1 MYVLYLF
8 FVNTVHY
15 RRKQICIEGLISQ
28 GHLLGHP
35 SQTSQII
42 TSLQAP
48 PPGCHGPAVSWI
60 NLTFKEAF
68 NERCLILD
76 TDYLVSLV

>member
-8 FVNTVHY
+8 FVNTVQY

-48 PPGCHGPAVSWI
+48 PPPPPPVATALLYHG
-60 NLTFKEAF
+60 
-68 NERCLILD
+68 LI
-76 TDYLVSLV
+76 

>member
-42 TSLQAP
+42 TSLQIIEGGLKP
-48 PPGCHGPAVSWI
+48 PDPPVATALLSTPDNFTRQCQ
-60 NLTFKEAF
+60 
-68 NERCLILD
+68 
-76 TDYLVSLV
+76 